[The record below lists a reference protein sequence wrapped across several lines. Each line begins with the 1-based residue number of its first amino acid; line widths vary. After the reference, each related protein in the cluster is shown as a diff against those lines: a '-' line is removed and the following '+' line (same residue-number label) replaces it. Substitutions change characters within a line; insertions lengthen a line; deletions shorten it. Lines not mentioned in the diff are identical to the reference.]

1 MKNNLIKSAKT
12 TGIVTLFCIASFVVF
27 GLQIAIFGE
36 SFSNLLM
43 MNPIISGFLHVG
55 LSHFG
60 CNIIVLFLILLAPI
74 NSSYDIKKIFW
85 VTFVISILYLPFPIM
100 GITPA
105 AVGISGTCMFLMTRY
120 FFTWKKYPKIG
131 MAIIL
136 LIGISELANI
146 LDVSDGTAHGV
157 HVLGIILGYLS
168 LNSGIFNSIFPQW
181 ISKKIAQ

>member
-12 TGIVTLFCIASFVVF
+12 TCIVTLFCIASFVVF

-36 SFSNLLM
+36 PFSNLLM

-55 LSHFG
+55 LSHFCG
-60 CNIIVLFLILLAPI
+60 NIIALFLVLLASI

-85 VTFVISILYLPFPIM
+85 VTFVISILYLPFPII
-100 GITPA
+100 GLTPA

-136 LIGISELANI
+136 LIGISELVNI

-157 HVLGIILGYLS
+157 HLIGLVLGYISLS
-168 LNSGIFNSIFPQW
+168 TENINKIFPAF
-181 ISKKIAQ
+181 ISRRINQ

>member
-1 MKNNLIKSAKT
+1 
-12 TGIVTLFCIASFVVF
+12 
-27 GLQIAIFGE
+27 
-36 SFSNLLM
+36 
-43 MNPIISGFLHVG
+43 
-55 LSHFG
+55 
-60 CNIIVLFLILLAPI
+60 
-74 NSSYDIKKIFW
+74 
-85 VTFVISILYLPFPIM
+85 
-100 GITPA
+100 
-105 AVGISGTCMFLMTRY
+105 MFLMTRY